1 MPSRPIH
8 QVLSDRPFVSVPAD
22 TPVRE
27 VVRQMSALQRS
38 AALVTEHGVL
48 TGIFTERDAAF
59 GVLAAGLDAD
69 TTPVGAVMT
78 HNPVTLTEDR
88 PFGHALHLMYENGV
102 RHVPIVRRQPPP
114 ARRGHCARRTATR
127 RAHLRRRA
135 GAARGD
141 HGHPVSGLVRG
152 LRRSYR
158 GPEAR
163 RLM

>member
-1 MPSRPIH
+1 MGRPIH
-8 QVLSDRPFVSVPAD
+8 QILSDRPFVGVSAD

-27 VVRQMSALQRS
+27 VVRQMNALQRS

-102 RHVPIVRRQPPP
+102 RHVPIVDANRRPLGVVT
-114 ARRGHCARRTATR
+114 ARDALQLDALTFSAE
-127 RAHLRRRA
+127 
-135 GAARGD
+135 
-141 HGHPVSGLVRG
+141 LVRREEITVI
-152 LRRSYR
+152 L
-158 GPEAR
+158 
-163 RLM
+163 

>member
-69 TTPVGAVMT
+69 TTPGGRGDDAQ
-78 HNPVTLTEDR
+78 PGDADR
-88 PFGHALHLMYENGV
+88 GPPFGHALHLMYENGV
-102 RHVPIVRRQPPP
+102 RHVPIVDANRRPLGVVT
-114 ARRGHCARRTATR
+114 ARDALQLDALTF
-127 RAHLRRRA
+127 
-135 GAARGD
+135 GAE
-141 HGHPVSGLVRG
+141 LVRREEITVI
-152 LRRSYR
+152 L
-158 GPEAR
+158 
-163 RLM
+163 

>member
-8 QVLSDRPFVSVPAD
+8 QVLADRSFVDVSIF
-22 TPVRE
+22 TSVRE
-27 VVRQMSALQRS
+27 VTQLMQAQHCS
-38 AALVTEHGVL
+38 AALITEHGVL

-102 RHVPIVRRQPPP
+102 RHVPIVDANRRPLGVVT
-114 ARRGHCARRTATR
+114 ARDALQLDALTF
-127 RAHLRRRA
+127 
-135 GAARGD
+135 GAE
-141 HGHPVSGLVRG
+141 LVRREEITVI
-152 LRRSYR
+152 L
-158 GPEAR
+158 
-163 RLM
+163 

>member
-8 QVLSDRPFVSVPAD
+8 QVLADRPFVNVSIF
-22 TPVRE
+22 TSVRE
-27 VVRQMSALQRS
+27 VTQLMQAQHCS
-38 AALVTEHGVL
+38 AALITEHGVL

-102 RHVPIVRRQPPP
+102 RHVPIVDANRRPLGVVT
-114 ARRGHCARRTATR
+114 ARDALQLDALTF
-127 RAHLRRRA
+127 
-135 GAARGD
+135 GAE
-141 HGHPVSGLVRG
+141 LVRREEITVI
-152 LRRSYR
+152 L
-158 GPEAR
+158 
-163 RLM
+163 

>member
-8 QVLSDRPFVSVPAD
+8 QILSDRPFVSVPAD

-102 RHVPIVRRQPPP
+102 RHVPIVDANRRPLGVVT
-114 ARRGHCARRTATR
+114 ARDALQLDALTF
-127 RAHLRRRA
+127 
-135 GAARGD
+135 GAE
-141 HGHPVSGLVRG
+141 LVRREEITVI
-152 LRRSYR
+152 L
-158 GPEAR
+158 
-163 RLM
+163 

>member
-78 HNPVTLTEDR
+78 QNPVTLTEDR
-88 PFGHALHLMYENGV
+88 PFGHALHLMYEGGF
-102 RHVPIVRRQPPP
+102 RHLPVIDHCGRPVGLLAAHDALDADGLQMEQELVRREEI
-114 ARRGHCARRTATR
+114 TVI
-127 RAHLRRRA
+127 L
-135 GAARGD
+135 
-141 HGHPVSGLVRG
+141 
-152 LRRSYR
+152 
-158 GPEAR
+158 
-163 RLM
+163 

>member
-48 TGIFTERDAAF
+48 TGIFTERDATF
-59 GVLAAGLDAD
+59 RVIAAGLDPDA
-69 TTPVGAVMT
+69 TAVGEVMT
-78 HNPVTLTEDR
+78 HNPMTLAEDK

-102 RHVPIVRRQPPP
+102 RHVPIVDANRRPLGVVT
-114 ARRGHCARRTATR
+114 ARDALQLDALTFSAE
-127 RAHLRRRA
+127 
-135 GAARGD
+135 
-141 HGHPVSGLVRG
+141 LVRREEITVI
-152 LRRSYR
+152 L
-158 GPEAR
+158 
-163 RLM
+163 

>member
-1 MPSRPIH
+1 MRASRPIH
-8 QVLSDRPFVSVPAD
+8 QILSDRPFVGVSAD

-27 VVRQMSALQRS
+27 VVRQMNALQRS

-102 RHVPIVRRQPPP
+102 RHVPIVDANRRPLGVVT
-114 ARRGHCARRTATR
+114 ARDALQLDALTF
-127 RAHLRRRA
+127 
-135 GAARGD
+135 GAE
-141 HGHPVSGLVRG
+141 LVRREEITVI
-152 LRRSYR
+152 L
-158 GPEAR
+158 
-163 RLM
+163 

>member
-8 QVLSDRPFVSVPAD
+8 QILSDRPFVGVSAD

-27 VVRQMSALQRS
+27 VVRQMNALQRS

-102 RHVPIVRRQPPP
+102 RHVPIEVDGELAAIVSIGDVVKYRIDQLTDERN
-114 ARRGHCARRTATR
+114 
-127 RAHLRRRA
+127 HLL
-135 GAARGD
+135 GYL
-141 HGHPVSGLVRG
+141 HT
-152 LRRSYR
+152 
-158 GPEAR
+158 
-163 RLM
+163 